1 MPLARVAPRLD
12 AMVTRVETIVVGGGA
27 MGAAT
32 AWQLARRGREV
43 ALLER
48 FEPGHLMGASHGA
61 SRNFN
66 VAYAHPTYVR
76 MLAEALPLWRELEA
90 EARTPLLDL
99 VGVANHGP
107 RDAFDD
113 VQSALAAAGIPA
125 EFLSVAEAG
134 ERWPGIR
141 FDTRVLFNELAGRVN
156 ADAAVRALHAS
167 AAALGADVRHRT
179 RATRIEVVDDG
190 LVRVASVTDAGPTEV
205 FEASTAVVTLGAWT
219 TKLLGGVPGLRLPR
233 LVVTQEQPAHFAVR
247 DEAIEWPSFNHFP
260 GAADAGYDYWLSPVY
275 GMLTPGEG
283 VKAGWHGVGPVVD
296 PDARDFAAV
305 PEQLAALRRYARE
318 WLPGVDPDAA
328 TPISC
333 TYTTTPDE
341 DFVLDRVG
349 PVVVGAGFSGHGFKF
364 TPVVGRILADLAD
377 GSGPAPALFAAD
389 RTIAARPASP
399 TGLGG

>member
-1 MPLARVAPRLD
+1 
-12 AMVTRVETIVVGGGA
+12 MVTRVETIVVGGGA

-48 FEPGHLMGASHGA
+48 FEPGHRIGASHGA

-66 VAYAHPTYVR
+66 VAYIDPAYVR
-76 MLAEALPLWRELEA
+76 MLVEGLPLWRELEA
-90 EARTPLLDL
+90 ESGTALLDL
-99 VGVANHGP
+99 VGVASHGP
-107 RDAFDD
+107 RGGFDD
-113 VQSALAAAGIPA
+113 VHAALGAAGIPA
-125 EFLSVAEAG
+125 EFLPVEEAG

-141 FDTRVLFNELAGRVN
+141 FDTRVLFNAQAGRVD
-156 ADAAVRALHAS
+156 ADATVLALHAS
-167 AAALGADVRHRT
+167 AAAAGADVRHRT

-190 LVRVASVTDAGPTEV
+190 LVRVASVDDEGVAEV
-205 FEASTAVVTLGAWT
+205 FEARTAVVTLGAWT
-219 TKLLGGVPGLRLPR
+219 TKLLGGVTGAHAVRLPP

-247 DEAIEWPSFNHFP
+247 DDAIAWPSFNHFP
-260 GAADAGYDYWLSPVY
+260 GAAADGYGDWLSPVY

-296 PDARDFAAV
+296 PDARDFLPV
-305 PEQLAALRRYARE
+305 PEQLAALQRYARE
-318 WLPGVDPDAA
+318 WLPGVDADAV

-341 DFVLDRVG
+341 HFVLDRIG

-364 TPVVGRILADLAD
+364 VPVVGRILADLAD
-377 GSGPAPALFAAD
+377 GSGPSPALFAAD
-389 RTIAARPASP
+389 RVIAAHPASP
-399 TGLGG
+399 TGLGD